1 MLIDK
6 QQIRCRFQR
15 AAATYD
21 RQAAVQE
28 RVADR
33 LLALLAEHGCMP
45 PADVLEIGCCTGLLT
60 RRLLEGCPSIRT
72 MVVNDLVESFRETVL
87 QRCRGRAA
95 EISFLAGDI
104 ETMELEASFDLII
117 SSSTFHWF
125 HDLAGTLA
133 RLARH
138 LRPHGCLA
146 FAMYGPDNLCEIRE
160 LTGLGLDY
168 PDLGTLRATVA
179 RHFTVT
185 VCEERRETLVFADT
199 ATLLTHL
206 RQTGVNALVRA
217 PWTRKRM
224 EGFLREYRHR
234 FGDDR
239 GVRLTY
245 HPMYVLARS
254 RQGAAGPRLP

>member
-6 QQIRCRFQR
+6 QQIRRRFQQ

-21 RQAAVQE
+21 RQATIQQ

-33 LLALLAEHGCMP
+33 LLALLAESGCTTP
-45 PADVLEIGCCTGLLT
+45 EKVLEIGCCTGLLT
-60 RRLLEGCPSIRT
+60 RRLLAQCPSIRT
-72 MVVNDLVESFRETVL
+72 LVLNDLVESFRETVL
-87 QRCRGRAA
+87 QRCGNTGAGIR
-95 EISFLAGDI
+95 FLAGDI
-104 ETMELEASFDLII
+104 ETLDLDGHYDLII

-125 HDLAGTLA
+125 HDLEATLA

-138 LRPHGCLA
+138 LQPEGFLA
-146 FAMYGPDNLCEIRE
+146 FSMYGPENLREIRK

-168 PDLGTLRATVA
+168 PDLATLGTTVA

-185 VCEERRETLVFADT
+185 IRQERLETMGFAD
-199 ATLLTHL
+199 ADAMLRHL
-206 RQTGVNALVRA
+206 RETGVNALVRTT
-217 PWTRKRM
+217 WSRTRLTLFKKDY
-224 EGFLREYRHR
+224 EQR
-234 FGDDR
+234 FADHR

-254 RQGAAGPRLP
+254 RQAGRRPRP